1 MFTPPCSH
9 YKYHLRGTLF
19 QLATL
24 KWVRLKVPATIA
36 ELSTKRQRAAALQNL
51 AASRG
56 DLNNAAASWSA
67 AALCRFSAD
76 RHFQSH
82 AAPPVNL
89 PKPPILLILFSELY
103 RPAQRPARSLRQG
116 RR

>member
-24 KWVRLKVPATIA
+24 KWVRLKVPVTIA
-36 ELSTKRQRAAALQNL
+36 EVSTKRQRPAALQNL

-82 AAPPVNL
+82 PWRSADILELNYKNSL
-89 PKPPILLILFSELY
+89 PQAGIRHLVS
-103 RPAQRPARSLRQG
+103 S
-116 RR
+116 